1 MKAIRHKQLNKL
13 EETELIDCCVL
24 AGHDLQ
30 ELVTAEIFICVSP
43 SNSVDFFQPSTNFV
57 Y

>member
-1 MKAIRHKQLNKL
+1 MKAIRHKQLNKR

-43 SNSVDFFQPSTNFV
+43 SNSEDFFQPSTNFV

>member
-1 MKAIRHKQLNKL
+1 MKAIRHKQPNKL
-13 EETELIDCCVL
+13 EETELIDCCAL
-24 AGHDLQ
+24 AVHDLQ

-43 SNSVDFFQPSTNFV
+43 SNSEDFFQPSTNFV